1 MFKLLIIKLSV
12 LLALVTGGLC
22 YANTIVRLNIQ
33 QGAVVDTVDLKLFN
47 EDKPISVSNFMSY
60 VNDGSYNNS
69 FFHRSIP
76 GFILQGGGF
85 TYGQNSLDL
94 PITAFTLEELT
105 IPDKGT
111 INNEPGISNLRGTIA
126 MARPAGQTDGAT
138 SEWFINLDD
147 ANTTNLFPMDGGSDA
162 YTVFGE
168 VLNDGMQVVDSIATL
183 PVVPLGG
190 PFSDIPLVDYLVAP
204 ALISNLARVT
214 SVEGLLKITQDHDYG
229 IVTPQSNL
237 QPQFFIE
244 NISNQNILIGNVGNS
259 DPIEDPFKIL
269 GLRCNNS
276 VLQPGDK
283 CAFAVAFNSPE
294 TNLFSTYTDS
304 FNIEF
309 PELGLNYTINLTG
322 EGGAQV
328 DEPDISLASS
338 TTGFRYLDYGDVDI
352 NISETPIPYYLSLG
366 YQNRGLADLNI
377 SSIDIVTSQPDEFSI
392 RGSCLD
398 NSFLAK
404 SKFCSLI
411 LEFIPLSLGK
421 KTAVI
426 RIISDDPDEGVFD
439 VTFNATVVEENDGVD
454 AFIEDA
460 GPNNGD
466 GNYDGILDSKQSNV
480 VSLPDSNGRY
490 ITLTGSSEIR
500 YRDVRFT
507 DRSEYP
513 VAPNNVATTMGVL
526 EFTVADLNVNEKIN
540 VGMILPGSIR
550 PASYYVYGPTDNNV
564 QPDWFEFSLDTISET
579 GAKIIPDGSIVTE
592 DGKFVS
598 GTFVTLFLTN
608 TIRGDSDF
616 KADSEV
622 KVIGAFY
629 VPPSGDGSGYLYLV
643 ELCFIFS
650 ILVGSRM
657 IQR

>member
-1 MFKLLIIKLSV
+1 MFKLLTKLSF
-12 LLALVTGGLC
+12 LLALVIGSLC
-22 YANTIVRLNIQ
+22 NANTVVRLNIQ
-33 QGAVVDTVDLKLFN
+33 QGTVAASVDLKLFD
-47 EDKPISVSNFMSY
+47 EEKPISVSNFMSY
-60 VNDGSYNNS
+60 VRDGSYNNS

-76 GFILQGGGF
+76 GFILQGGGY
-85 TYGQNSLDL
+85 TYGQNNLDL
-94 PITAFTLEELT
+94 PITALTISELT

-111 INNEPGISNLRGTIA
+111 IDNEPGISNLRGTIA
-126 MARPAGQTDGAT
+126 MARPAGQINGAT

-147 ANTTNLFPMDGGSDA
+147 ANTTNLSPMDGGADA

-168 VLNDGMQVVDSIATL
+168 VLNDGMQVIDSVVTL
-183 PVVPLGG
+183 PIVPLGG
-190 PFSDIPLVDYLVAP
+190 PFNEIPLADYLVGP
-204 ALISNLARVT
+204 VLISNLVRITNA
-214 SVEGLLKITQDHDYG
+214 EGLVKISQDHDFG

-269 GLRCNNS
+269 GLRCDNS
-276 VLQPGDK
+276 ILAPGDK

-294 TNLFSTYTDS
+294 TNLFNTYTDS

-309 PELGLNYTINLTG
+309 PELGLDYTINVTG

-352 NISETPIPYYLSLG
+352 DISEIPIPYYLTLG

-392 RGSCLD
+392 QGSCLD
-398 NSFLAK
+398 NSLLEK
-404 SKFCSLI
+404 NKFCILT
-411 LEFIPLSLGK
+411 LEFIPLSLGE

-490 ITLTGSSEIR
+490 VTLTGSSEIS

-550 PASYYVYGPTDNNV
+550 PASYYVYGPTDNSV
-564 QPDWFEFSLDTISET
+564 QSDWFEFSLDTISGT
-579 GAKIIPDGSIVTE
+579 GAKIISGGSIVTE
-592 DGKFVS
+592 DGKLVS

-608 TIRGDSDF
+608 AIRGDSDF

-629 VPPSGDGSGYLYLV
+629 VPPSSDGSGYLHSL
-643 ELCFIFS
+643 ELCFIFF
-650 ILVGSRM
+650 IITGCR
-657 IQR
+657 IKFRQ